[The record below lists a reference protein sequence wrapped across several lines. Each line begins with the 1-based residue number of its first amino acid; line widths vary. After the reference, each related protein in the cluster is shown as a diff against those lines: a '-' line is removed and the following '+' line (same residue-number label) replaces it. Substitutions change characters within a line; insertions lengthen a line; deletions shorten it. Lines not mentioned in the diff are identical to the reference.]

1 MPSSSLIVLPEEGSV
16 YFGTS
21 RKGQGVMSVG
31 KSPCVGLRREDMYE
45 WERRTPL
52 IPAHIQELAQD
63 SGFEFKIQ
71 SSDMRAYTDDEYR
84 AVGLPVQ
91 DDLKDCSV
99 IIALKEI
106 PVDVLERDKAY
117 VFFSHVIKG
126 QAANMPMLQQALD
139 LGCTII
145 DYEKI
150 TNEDGR
156 RLIAFGNYAGL
167 AGMIDSLWSL
177 GQRLAWE
184 GIANPFETLTQA
196 SEYKDLAEA
205 KEAIQAVGKRIKR
218 EGLPASLV
226 PLTVGIAGYGNVS
239 KGAQEILDLL
249 PIKDVSPADL
259 LAGNLPNDV
268 GDTILKVVFKEQDTV
283 LPLEEGK
290 AFELQEY
297 YDHPERYRGAFE
309 RYLPH
314 LTTLVNC
321 IYWEPKYP
329 RLITVEAAKKLYAD
343 GQPTLRVIGDI
354 SCDVEGGIEITV
366 KATEPD
372 DPIYVYDPSTGTIR
386 SGFEGHGPVMMV
398 VDILPSELPRES
410 SAYFSNIL
418 KGFVPDIATADYLA
432 SFDALELPAPLKRAV
447 ICHRGALTPDYR
459 YIQTHLDAARSAE

>member
-1 MPSSSLIVLPEEGSV
+1 
-16 YFGTS
+16 
-21 RKGQGVMSVG
+21 
-31 KSPCVGLRREDMYE
+31 MYQ

-52 IPAHIQELAQD
+52 IPTHIQELAQD
-63 SGFEFKIQ
+63 SDLQFIVQ
-71 SSDMRAYTDDEYR
+71 SSDMRTYSDDEYGD
-84 AVGLPVQ
+84 AGLPVTAS
-91 DDLKDCSV
+91 LKDCPV

-106 PVDVLERDKAY
+106 PIDVLEKDKAY

-126 QAANMPMLQQALD
+126 QAVNMPMLQRALD

-150 TNEDGR
+150 TNDEGR

-167 AGMIDSLWSL
+167 AGMIDTLWSL

-184 GIANPFETLTQA
+184 GIANPFEPLTQA
-196 SEYKDLAEA
+196 SQYADLAAA
-205 KEAIQAVGKRIKR
+205 KAAIRTIGDIIRTD
-218 EGLPASLV
+218 GLPEEII
-226 PLTVGIAGYGNVS
+226 PLAMGIAGYGNVS

-249 PIKDVSPADL
+249 PITDIDPADL
-259 LAGNLPNDV
+259 LAGRLPDNV
-268 GDTILKVVFKEQDTV
+268 NNSILKVVFREKDTV
-283 LPLEEGK
+283 LPLVEGK
-290 AFELQEY
+290 AFELQEF
-297 YDHPERYRGAFE
+297 YDHPERYRAAFE

-329 RLITVEAAKKLYAD
+329 RLVTVEAAKTLYAD
-343 GQPTLRVIGDI
+343 GQPKLRVIGDI

-372 DPIYVYDPSTGTIR
+372 DPIYVYDPNTGSIC
-386 SGFEGHGPVMMV
+386 SGVEGSGPVMMV

-418 KGFVPDIATADYLA
+418 KGFVPDIVTADY
-432 SFDALELPAPLKRAV
+432 SVDFEALSLPASLKRAV
-447 ICHRGALTPDYR
+447 ICHRGELTPNYQ
-459 YIQTHLDAARSAE
+459 YIQKHLAAALPKG